1 LGTIARV
8 VEEEPQSVPSYLERY
23 YWWAY
28 VHPNAVRVFE
38 RQWLVNLILWGNF
51 GRLRDAALE
60 SLGDSI
66 VGRTL
71 QVACVYGDLTQRLVE
86 RLGDDSWLDVVD
98 ILPVQLENLARKL
111 GSESRTTLE
120 LSDSADLKVN
130 DGHYDQVLVF
140 FLLHEQPL
148 ETRKKTVAEAL
159 RVTKPGGRVLFVDYH
174 RPHLAN
180 PMRLVMN
187 PVLRLL
193 EPFALDLWR
202 DEISAW
208 LPEEMPGLGVRK
220 QTFFGGLYQMTEVT
234 RPEDAC

>member
-1 LGTIARV
+1 
-8 VEEEPQSVPSYLERY
+8 
-23 YWWAY
+23 

-60 SLGDSI
+60 CLGDSI
-66 VGRTL
+66 AGRTL

-86 RLGDDSWLDVVD
+86 RLGEDSWLDVVD

-111 GSESRTTLE
+111 GPEARTTLE
-120 LSDSADLKVN
+120 LSDSADLKVE
-130 DGHYDQVLVF
+130 DGQYDQVLVF
-140 FLLHEQPL
+140 FLLHEQPV
-148 ETRKKTVAEAL
+148 ETRKKTVSEAL

-174 RPHLAN
+174 RPHIAN

-208 LPEEMPGLGVRK
+208 LPDGASGFSVRK

-234 RPEDAC
+234 RAEDGD

>member
-1 LGTIARV
+1 LGTIAPV
-8 VEEEPQSVPSYLERY
+8 VEEAPQSVPAYLERH

-60 SLGDSI
+60 RLGDWI
-66 VGRTL
+66 GGRIL
-71 QVACVYGDLTQRLVE
+71 QVACVYGDLPQRLVD
-86 RLGDDSWLDVVD
+86 RLDEDARLHVVD
-98 ILPVQLENLARKL
+98 VLPVQLENLARKL
-111 GSESRTTLE
+111 GSSPRTTLE
-120 LSDSADLKVN
+120 LHDSADLNVP
-130 DGHYDQVLVF
+130 DGQFDQVLVF

-148 ETRKKTVAEAL
+148 ETRRKTVAEAL

-180 PMRLVMN
+180 PMRLIMS

-208 LPEEMPGLGVRK
+208 LPEGARDLRVEK
-220 QTFFGGLYQMTEVT
+220 QTFFGGLYQLTEVI
-234 RPEDAC
+234 RAEGS

>member
-8 VEEEPQSVPSYLERY
+8 VEETPKSIIPSYLERH

-60 SLGDSI
+60 TLGDSI
-66 VGRTL
+66 LGSTL

-86 RLGDDSWLDVVD
+86 RLDAEANLHVVD

-111 GSESRTTLE
+111 GPEPRTTLE
-120 LSDSADLKVN
+120 LSDSADLKVP
-130 DGHYDQVLVF
+130 DGQYDQVLVF

-148 ETRKKTVAEAL
+148 DTRRKTIAEAL
-159 RVTKPGGRVLFVDYH
+159 RVTKPGGRVLFIDYH
-174 RPHLAN
+174 RPHPLN
-180 PMRLVMN
+180 PFRLIMN

-202 DEISAW
+202 DEISTW
-208 LPEEMPGLGVRK
+208 LPEGVQGLQVHK
-220 QTFFGGLYQMTEVT
+220 QTFFGGLYQMTEIT
-234 RPEDAC
+234 RPESV

>member
-1 LGTIARV
+1 
-8 VEEEPQSVPSYLERY
+8 
-23 YWWAY
+23 

-60 SLGDSI
+60 CLGDSI
-66 VGRTL
+66 AGRTL

-86 RLGDDSWLDVVD
+86 RLGEDSWLDVVD

-111 GSESRTTLE
+111 GPEARTTLE
-120 LSDSADLKVN
+120 LSDSADLKVE
-130 DGHYDQVLVF
+130 DGQYDQVLVF
-140 FLLHEQPL
+140 FLLHEQPV
-148 ETRKKTVAEAL
+148 ETRKKTVSEAL

-174 RPHLAN
+174 RPHIAN

-208 LPEEMPGLGVRK
+208 LPDDASGFSVRK

-234 RPEDAC
+234 RAEDGD